1 MREKPVET
9 GKEPGKSEMGEE
21 AGEEEMMEKTVILV
35 KHDGVQRGLVGEV
48 IKRFEQKGL
57 KIAALKM
64 LQPAKEHAERQYRL
78 TPEWTKNLAEKS
90 RKATEEKGQKIKES
104 DEELA
109 KRVQSWLVDY
119 LTEGP
124 IVAIIFEGY
133 HAIEIGRKLVGHT
146 ESRQADIGTIRGD
159 FSVDS
164 YALADM
170 KKRSIRNI
178 VHASSSKEEAENEI
192 KLWFSN
198 AEIYDYTRKDWQVMH

>member
-1 MREKPVET
+1 MREKPAEA
-9 GKEPGKSEMGEE
+9 GKEPDKGEMGEE

-64 LQPAKEHAERQYRL
+64 LQPTKEHAERQYRL
-78 TPEWTKNLAEKS
+78 TPEWIQKLGEKS
-90 RKATEEKGQKIKES
+90 RKAAEEKGLKIKETN
-104 DEELA
+104 EQLA
-109 KRVQSWLVDY
+109 KKVQGWLVSY

-146 ESRQADIGTIRGD
+146 ESRQAEVGTIRGD

-164 YALADM
+164 YALADELQ
-170 KKRSIRNI
+170 RSIKNI
-178 VHASSSKEEAENEI
+178 VHASSNRDEADNEI
-192 KLWFSN
+192 KIWFSP
-198 AEIYDYTRKDWQVMH
+198 AEIYDYKRKDWQVMH

>member
-1 MREKPVET
+1 M
-9 GKEPGKSEMGEE
+9 GKK

-64 LQPAKEHAERQYRL
+64 LQPTKEHAERQYRL
-78 TPEWTKNLAEKS
+78 TPEWISKLGEKS
-90 RKATEEKGQKIKES
+90 RKAAAEKGQKIKES

-109 KRVQSWLVDY
+109 KKVQGWLVQY
-119 LTEGP
+119 ITEGP
-124 IVAIIFEGY
+124 IVAMVFEGY
-133 HAIEIGRKLVGHT
+133 HAIEVGRKLVGHT
-146 ESRQADIGTIRGD
+146 ESRQAEIGTIRGD

-170 KKRSIRNI
+170 KQRSIRNI
-178 VHASSSKEEAENEI
+178 LHASSSKEEAENEI
-192 KLWFSN
+192 KLWFSGS
-198 AEIYDYTRKDWQVMH
+198 EIYDYTRKDWQVMH